1 MFAQVAIEKIPNK
14 LFTYLVKE
22 GMEACVG
29 QKVTVPWR
37 KIYHTGY
44 IVALTE
50 ESPFQPAQKAEV
62 ATQSNLF
69 DEGAEAAPVKGIK
82 ALSEIVDPLP
92 YFSATTI
99 QLLQWLATYYDV
111 GFTLALRSALPA
123 PVRAHGAQ
131 AQERFVVSPILPKP
145 QGLPA
150 LSKRLQALYE
160 DVVRVDGGPLSKLC
174 AEFQT
179 TAVSLR
185 KLAAQGYVTCER
197 TVVHRNPLAGRKILP
212 SRPLPLTEEQRAAL
226 DGILAAKSP
235 VLLFGVTGSGK
246 TEVYMQAIAKVL
258 AEGKSTI
265 MLVPEISLTPQT
277 VQRFASRFG
286 STVAVLHSALSD
298 GERHD
303 EWHRIRRGEAKVVVG
318 PRSAVFAPV
327 TSLGLMI
334 VDEEHDGGYK
344 QDEAPRYSARDV
356 AVMRAHLEGAICV
369 LGSATP
375 SLESWRN
382 ATELKKYTL
391 LSMRHRVGQ
400 SVLPDVTVCDMQC
413 ERSEKGALPIFSQR
427 LVEAMKDRLLRG
439 EQTVLFLNRRGFAPT
454 VQCVACKETLLCE
467 HCSMKLT
474 YHAKDDTL
482 RCHSCGAWQRPPKQC
497 PRCGHSEFDKTGFGT
512 QRVEAI
518 LHKLLP
524 TARIIRMDADS
535 TSRRHTHEELLDA
548 FRAKEADILLGTQ
561 MIAKGLDFP
570 NVTLVGI
577 IAADRSL
584 DIAYDFRAAER
595 TFQLIAQVSGRA
607 GRGDLPGEVFVQ
619 TFQPTHPA
627 IRAACD
633 CNFEA
638 FATDELAMRKEAQLP
653 PYTRLAMLTF
663 SSKDEKLVEKAATE
677 GAARLAKAP
686 GLEVMPAMPAPME
699 RREDTWR
706 WQVCLRAASTKQIVH
721 ACRVVFPPESRY
733 SESLK
738 IQLDIDA
745 VFLG

>member
-14 LFTYLVKE
+14 LFTYRVTE
-22 GMEACVG
+22 GMGVCVG
-29 QKVTVPWR
+29 QKVTVPWKR
-37 KIYHTGY
+37 IYHSGY

-50 ESPFQPAQKAEV
+50 ESPFKPKMQPPEAI
-62 ATQSNLF
+62 QSNLF
-69 DEGAEAAPVKGIK
+69 GEAEEPVKGIK
-82 ALSEIVDPLP
+82 ALTEIVDPLP

-99 QLLQWLATYYDV
+99 KLLQWLANYYDV

-123 PVRAHGAQ
+123 PVREHGSH
-131 AQERFVVSPILPKP
+131 AQERFVVAPIVPRPK
-145 QGLPA
+145 GLPQ
-150 LSKRLQALYE
+150 LSKRLQELY
-160 DVVRVDGGPLSKLC
+160 DDIVRVDGGTLTQLC
-174 AEFQT
+174 AEFKT
-179 TAVSLR
+179 TPASLR
-185 KLAAQGYVTCER
+185 KLATQGYVTCER
-197 TVVHRNPLAGRKILP
+197 TIVQRNPLAGRKILP
-212 SRPLPLTEEQRAAL
+212 SRPLPLTEEQAIAL
-226 DGILAAKSP
+226 EGILQAKQP

-246 TEVYMQAIAKVL
+246 TEVYMQAIANVL

-277 VQRFASRFG
+277 VNRFASRFG
-286 STVAVLHSALSD
+286 KTVAVLHSALSD

-303 EWHRIRRGEAKVVVG
+303 EWHRIRRGEAQVVVG

-327 TSLGLMI
+327 KDLGLLI

-356 AVMRAHLEGAICV
+356 AVVRAGLEGAICV

-391 LSMRHRVGQ
+391 LRMTHRVGQ
-400 SVLPDVTVCDMQC
+400 SSLPGVTLCDMNH
-413 ERSEKGALPIFSQR
+413 ERTQSGALPIFSER
-427 LVEAMKDRLLRG
+427 LIEAIKERLLRG
-439 EQTVLFLNRRGFAPT
+439 EQTILFLNRRGYAPT
-454 VQCVACKETLLCE
+454 VRCVACKETLTCE
-467 HCSMKLT
+467 RCSMKLT

-482 RCHSCGAWQRPPKQC
+482 RCHSCGAWQRPPTQC
-497 PRCGHSEFDKTGFGT
+497 PICGHSQFDRTGFGT
-512 QRVEAI
+512 QRVEQTLHAI
-518 LHKLLP
+518 LP
-524 TARIIRMDADS
+524 QARIIRMDADS
-535 TSRRHTHEELLDA
+535 TSRRHSHDELLNA

-577 IAADRSL
+577 LAADRSL

-619 TFQPTHPA
+619 TFQPDHPA
-627 IRAACD
+627 IQAACR
-633 CNFEA
+633 CAFENFA
-638 FATDELAMRKEAQLP
+638 NDELATRKEEGLP

-663 SSKDEKLVEKAATE
+663 SAKDEKLVERVATE
-677 GAARLAKAP
+677 GALRLAKAP
-686 GLEVMPAMPAPME
+686 GLNVLPAMPAPME
-699 RREDTWR
+699 RKEDYWR
-706 WQVCLRAASTKQIVH
+706 WQVCLRAPTTKQITH
-721 ACRVVFPPESRY
+721 ACNIVFPADNRY
-733 SESLK
+733 TDELK
-738 IQLDIDA
+738 IHLDIDA